1 MRFLRNSSFSFCR
14 NLFWLECWVLD
25 VFLVLVGF
33 VGVGWKNYVF
43 SVYLLDICIFNKDI
57 YLQMDSFKYLFVID
71 AQKRMKQV
79 NIC

>member
-1 MRFLRNSSFSFCR
+1 M
-14 NLFWLECWVLD
+14 
-25 VFLVLVGF
+25 
-33 VGVGWKNYVF
+33 GVGWKNYVF